1 MAANVPYL
9 KYLQNLRESPS
20 KYSASKASPTKGI
33 VSKPMK
39 ADLEVYDDDPL
50 ERQRDLI
57 QRIKMDDDTKYGMI
71 EEMNTSRA
79 LTTEDGTPVTLEEA
93 LELEAADELEA
104 AEAEKVSPPSGGLM
118 SPDEELGEVVDEG
131 ATEVDSTPSGSYEGD
146 AELGAYS
153 NTIAILQDDTEFMT
167 QLASMTE
174 KYPGLTERE
183 IFMVAAKESS
193 VGTDMGSAGNMFQ
206 ILGTPA
212 KEAGIDLKKLNKSSN
227 MTDHLKALEMY
238 LDRWGYDG
246 DAALGLLVAAPGY
259 RNAAPDTVVYKK
271 GSKQLEKNPK
281 WAGADGNAT
290 VASITEFYRGQE

>member
-9 KYLQNLRESPS
+9 KYLQNLRESPN
-20 KYSASKASPTKGI
+20 KYSASKAAPTKGI
-33 VSKPMK
+33 VSKPFK
-39 ADLEVYDDDPL
+39 GDLEVYDDDPL

-57 QRIKMDDDTKYGMI
+57 QRIKMDDDTRYSMM

-79 LTTEDGTPVTLEEA
+79 LTTEDGTPVTLQEALDAEEA
-93 LELEAADELEA
+93 EAA
-104 AEAEKVSPPSGGLM
+104 SPPSGGLM
-118 SPDEELGEVVDEG
+118 SPIEEAE
-131 ATEVDSTPSGSYEGD
+131 APEVDSTPSSSYEGD

-153 NTIAILQDDTEFMT
+153 NTIAILQDNTEFMT

-212 KEAGIDLKKLNKSSN
+212 QEAGIDLKKLNKSGN

-238 LDRWGYDG
+238 LDRWDYDG
-246 DAALGLLVAAPGY
+246 SAPLGLLVAAPGY
-259 RNAAPDTVVYKK
+259 RDAAPDTVVYEE
-271 GSKQLEKNPK
+271 GSKELEKNPG
-281 WAGADGNAT
+281 WAGSDGNAT

>member
-1 MAANVPYL
+1 
-9 KYLQNLRESPS
+9 
-20 KYSASKASPTKGI
+20 
-33 VSKPMK
+33 MK

-50 ERQRDLI
+50 EVQRDLI
-57 QRIKMDDDTKYGMI
+57 QRIKMDDDTKYGMM

-79 LTTEDGTPVTLEEA
+79 LTDEAGNPVTLQEA
-93 LELEAADELEA
+93 LD
-104 AEAEKVSPPSGGLM
+104 AEAEAANPPSGGLM
-118 SPDEELGEVVDEG
+118 SPAEAE
-131 ATEVDSTPSGSYEGD
+131 AAPEVDSTPPGSYTDD

-183 IFMVAAKESS
+183 IFLVAAKESS
-193 VGTDMGSAGNMFQ
+193 MGTDMGSAGNMFQ

-212 KEAGIDLKKLNKSSN
+212 QEAGIDLKKLNKSAN
-227 MTDHLKALEMY
+227 MTDHLKALEKY
-238 LDRWGYDG
+238 LDRWDYDG
-246 DAALGLLVAAPGY
+246 SAPLGLLIAAPGY
-259 RNAAPDTVVYKK
+259 RDAAPDTVVYEK
-271 GSKQLEKNPK
+271 GSKQLKKNPG

>member
-9 KYLQNLRESPS
+9 KYLQNLRESPN
-20 KYSASKASPTKGI
+20 KYSVLKGSPTKGI
-33 VSKPMK
+33 VNRPPAK

-57 QRIKMDDDTKYGMI
+57 QRIKMDDDTKYGMM

-79 LTTEDGTPVTLEEA
+79 LTTEDGTPISLQQALEEI
-93 LELEAADELEA
+93 EADKT
-104 AEAEKVSPPSGGLM
+104 EKAGPPSGGLM
-118 SPDEELGEVVDEG
+118 SPEGEEV
-131 ATEVDSTPSGSYEGD
+131 TPKVDSVPSGSYEED
-146 AELGAYS
+146 AQLGAYS

-183 IFMVAAKESS
+183 IFLVAAKESS
-193 VGTDMGSAGNMFQ
+193 VGTNMGSAGNMFQ

-212 KEAGIDLKKLNKSSN
+212 QEAGIDLKKLNKSAN

-238 LDRWGYDG
+238 LDRWDYDG
-246 DAALGLLVAAPGY
+246 SAPLGLLVAAPGY
-259 RNAAPDTVVYKK
+259 RDAAPDSVVYEK
-271 GSKQLEKNPK
+271 GSKELEKNPG

>member
-9 KYLQNLRESPS
+9 KYLQNLRESPN
-20 KYSASKASPTKGI
+20 KYSALQASPTRGI

-39 ADLEVYDDDPL
+39 TDLEVYDDDPL
-50 ERQRDLI
+50 EIQRDLI
-57 QRIKMDDDTKYGMI
+57 QRIKMDDDTKYGMM

-79 LTTEDGTPVTLEEA
+79 LTDEAGNPVTLQEA
-93 LELEAADELEA
+93 LD
-104 AEAEKVSPPSGGLM
+104 AEAEAANPPSGGLM
-118 SPDEELGEVVDEG
+118 SPAEAET
-131 ATEVDSTPSGSYEGD
+131 APEVDSTPPGSYTDD

-183 IFMVAAKESS
+183 IFLVAAKESS
-193 VGTDMGSAGNMFQ
+193 MGTDMGSAGNMFQ

-212 KEAGIDLKKLNKSSN
+212 QEAGIDLKKLNKSGN

-238 LDRWGYDG
+238 LDRWDYDG
-246 DAALGLLVAAPGY
+246 SAPLGLLIAAPGY
-259 RNAAPDTVVYKK
+259 RDAAPDAVVYEK
-271 GSKQLEKNPK
+271 GSKELKKNPG

>member
-1 MAANVPYL
+1 MVTNVPYL
-9 KYLQNLRESPS
+9 KYLQNLRESPN
-20 KYSASKASPTKGI
+20 KYSASKVSPTKGI
-33 VSKPMK
+33 VNRPMK

-57 QRIKMDDDTKYGMI
+57 QRIKMDDDTKYGMM

-93 LELEAADELEA
+93 LESEA

-118 SPDEELGEVVDEG
+118 SPGEVET
-131 ATEVDSTPSGSYEGD
+131 APEVDSTPPGSYTGD

-167 QLASMTE
+167 QLNSMTE

-193 VGTDMGSAGNMFQ
+193 VGTNMGSAGNMFQ

-212 KEAGIDLKKLNKSSN
+212 KEAGIDLKKLNKSDN

-246 DAALGLLVAAPGY
+246 SAPLGLLVAAPGY
-259 RNAAPDTVVYKK
+259 RDAAPDTVVYKK
-271 GSKQLEKNPK
+271 GSKQLAKNPK

>member
-1 MAANVPYL
+1 MAYNVPYL
-9 KYLQNLRESPS
+9 KYLQNLRESPN
-20 KYSASKASPTKGI
+20 KHSALQASPTRGI
-33 VSKPMK
+33 LSKPMK
-39 ADLEVYDDDPL
+39 ANLEVYDDDPL
-50 ERQRDLI
+50 EVQRDLI
-57 QRIKMDDDTKYGMI
+57 QRIKMDDDTKYAML

-79 LTTEDGTPVTLEEA
+79 LTDEAGNPVTLQEALDAEEA
-93 LELEAADELEA
+93 ET
-104 AEAEKVSPPSGGLM
+104 VSPPSGGLM
-118 SPDEELGEVVDEG
+118 SPAEAET
-131 ATEVDSTPSGSYEGD
+131 APEVDSTPTGSYTDD

-183 IFMVAAKESS
+183 IFLVAAKESS
-193 VGTDMGSAGNMFQ
+193 MGTDMGSAGNMFQ

-212 KEAGIDLKKLNKSSN
+212 QEAGIDLKKLNKSGN

-238 LDRWGYDG
+238 LDRWDYDG
-246 DAALGLLVAAPGY
+246 SAPLGLLIAAPGY
-259 RNAAPDTVVYKK
+259 RDAAPDAVVY
-271 GSKQLEKNPK
+271 SKEEDSDILEKNPG

>member
-20 KYSASKASPTKGI
+20 KYSASQASPTKGI
-33 VSKPMK
+33 LTKPVK

-57 QRIKMDDDTKYGMI
+57 QKIKMDDDTRYGMM

-79 LTTEDGTPVTLEEA
+79 LTTEDGTPISLQQALEEI
-93 LELEAADELEA
+93 EAD
-104 AEAEKVSPPSGGLM
+104 EAEKAGPPSGGLM
-118 SPDEELGEVVDEG
+118 SPAETEAVP
-131 ATEVDSTPSGSYEGD
+131 EVDSTPPGSYESD
-146 AELGAYS
+146 AQLGAYS

-183 IFMVAAKESS
+183 IFLVAAKESS
-193 VGTDMGSAGNMFQ
+193 VGTNMGSAGNMFQ

-212 KEAGIDLKKLNKSSN
+212 QEAGIDLKKLNKSAN

-238 LDRWGYDG
+238 LDRWDYDG
-246 DAALGLLVAAPGY
+246 SAPLGLLVAAPGY
-259 RNAAPDTVVYKK
+259 RDAAPDSVVYEK
-271 GSKQLEKNPK
+271 GSKELEKNPG

>member
-1 MAANVPYL
+1 
-9 KYLQNLRESPS
+9 
-20 KYSASKASPTKGI
+20 
-33 VSKPMK
+33 MK

-57 QRIKMDDDTKYGMI
+57 QRIKMDDDTKYGMA

-79 LTTEDGTPVTLEEA
+79 LTDEAGNPVTLQEALDAEEA
-93 LELEAADELEA
+93 ET
-104 AEAEKVSPPSGGLM
+104 VSPPSGGLM
-118 SPDEELGEVVDEG
+118 SPAEAET
-131 ATEVDSTPSGSYEGD
+131 APEVDSTPPGSYTDD

-167 QLASMTE
+167 QLTSMTE

-183 IFMVAAKESS
+183 IFLVAAKESS

-212 KEAGIDLKKLNKSSN
+212 QEAGIDLKKLNKSGN
-227 MTDHLKALEMY
+227 MTDHLKALEKY
-238 LDRWGYDG
+238 LDRWDYDG
-246 DAALGLLVAAPGY
+246 SAPLGLLVAAPGY
-259 RNAAPDTVVYKK
+259 RDAAPDTVVYEK
-271 GSKQLEKNPK
+271 GSKELKKNPG

>member
-9 KYLQNLRESPS
+9 KYLQNLRESPN
-20 KYSASKASPTKGI
+20 KYSASKAAPTKGI

-50 ERQRDLI
+50 EIQRDLI
-57 QRIKMDDDTKYGMI
+57 QRIKMDDDTKYGMM

-79 LTTEDGTPVTLEEA
+79 LTDEAGNPVTLQEALDAEEA
-93 LELEAADELEA
+93 ET
-104 AEAEKVSPPSGGLM
+104 VSPPSGGLM
-118 SPDEELGEVVDEG
+118 SPAEAET
-131 ATEVDSTPSGSYEGD
+131 APEVDSIPPGSYTDD

-183 IFMVAAKESS
+183 IFLVAAKESS

-212 KEAGIDLKKLNKSSN
+212 QEAGIDLKKLNKSGN

-238 LDRWGYDG
+238 LDRWDYDG
-246 DAALGLLVAAPGY
+246 SAPLGLLIAAPGY
-259 RNAAPDTVVYKK
+259 RGAAPDTVVYNKEED
-271 GSKQLEKNPK
+271 SAILEKNPG
-281 WAGADGNAT
+281 WVGADGNAT
-290 VASITEFYRGQE
+290 VASITAFYRGQE

>member
-9 KYLQNLRESPS
+9 KYLQNLRESPN
-20 KYSASKASPTKGI
+20 KYSASKAAPTKGI

-39 ADLEVYDDDPL
+39 GDLEVYDDDPL
-50 ERQRDLI
+50 EKQRDLI
-57 QRIKMDDDTKYGMI
+57 QRIKMDDDTRYGMM

-79 LTTEDGTPVTLEEA
+79 LTNEEGIPVTLQEALDAEEA
-93 LELEAADELEA
+93 EAA
-104 AEAEKVSPPSGGLM
+104 SPPSGGLM
-118 SPDEELGEVVDEG
+118 SPAG
-131 ATEVDSTPSGSYEGD
+131 AEAETAPEVDSILSGSYEGD

-153 NTIAILQDDTEFMT
+153 NTIAILQDNTEFMT

-183 IFMVAAKESS
+183 IFLVAAKESS

-212 KEAGIDLKKLNKSSN
+212 QEAGIDLKKLNKSGN
-227 MTDHLKALEMY
+227 MTDHLKALEKY
-238 LDRWGYDG
+238 LDRWDYDG
-246 DAALGLLVAAPGY
+246 SAPLGLLVAAPGY
-259 RNAAPDTVVYKK
+259 RDAAPETVVYKK
-271 GSKQLEKNPK
+271 GSKKLKKNPG

>member
-1 MAANVPYL
+1 MVTNVPYL
-9 KYLQNLRESPS
+9 KYLQNLRESPN
-20 KYSASKASPTKGI
+20 KYSASKASPAKGI
-33 VSKPMK
+33 VNRPMK

-50 ERQRDLI
+50 EKQRDLI
-57 QRIKMDDDTKYGMI
+57 QRIKMDDDTRYSMM

-79 LTTEDGTPVTLEEA
+79 LTDEAGNPVTLQEALDAEEA
-93 LELEAADELEA
+93 EAA
-104 AEAEKVSPPSGGLM
+104 SPPSGGLM
-118 SPDEELGEVVDEG
+118 SPDEESGEVVDEE
-131 ATEVDSTPSGSYEGD
+131 ATEVGSTPSGSYADDKFLGD
-146 AELGAYS
+146 FS
-153 NTIAILQDDTEFMT
+153 NTISILQDNTEFMT

-183 IFMVAAKESS
+183 IFMVAAKESAL
-193 VGTDMGSAGNMFQ
+193 GTNMGSAGNMFQ

-227 MTDHLKALEMY
+227 MTDHLKALEKY

-246 DAALGLLVAAPGY
+246 IAPLGLLVAAPGY
-259 RNAAPDTVVYKK
+259 RDAAPDTVVYKK
-271 GSKQLEKNPK
+271 GSKEVRKNPD

>member
-9 KYLQNLRESPS
+9 KYLQNLRESPN
-20 KYSASKASPTKGI
+20 KYSASKAAPTKGI

-57 QRIKMDDDTKYGMI
+57 QTIKMDADTKYGI
-71 EEMNTSRA
+71 LEEMNTSRA
-79 LTTEDGTPVTLEEA
+79 LTDEAGNPVTLQEAIDAEEA
-93 LELEAADELEA
+93 DAA
-104 AEAEKVSPPSGGLM
+104 SPPSGGLM
-118 SPDEELGEVVDEG
+118 SPAG
-131 ATEVDSTPSGSYEGD
+131 AEAETAPEVDSTPPGSYEGD

-153 NTIAILQDDTEFMT
+153 NTIAILQDNTEFMT

-193 VGTDMGSAGNMFQ
+193 VGTNMGSAGNMFQ

-212 KEAGIDLKKLNKSSN
+212 QEAGIDLKKLNKSGN
-227 MTDHLKALEMY
+227 MTDHLKALEKY
-238 LDRWGYDG
+238 LDRWDYDG
-246 DAALGLLVAAPGY
+246 SASLGLLVAAPGY
-259 RNAAPDTVVYKK
+259 RDAAPDTVVYEE
-271 GSKQLEKNPK
+271 GSKELEKNPG
-281 WAGADGNAT
+281 WAGEDGNAT

>member
-9 KYLQNLRESPS
+9 KYLQNLRESPN
-20 KYSASKASPTKGI
+20 KYSALQASPTKGI
-33 VSKPMK
+33 VSKPIK

-50 ERQRDLI
+50 EKQRNLI
-57 QRIKMDDDTKYGMI
+57 QTIKMDDDIKYGI
-71 EEMNTSRA
+71 WEEMNTSRA
-79 LTTEDGTPVTLEEA
+79 LTNEEGIPVTLQEALDAEEA
-93 LELEAADELEA
+93 EAA
-104 AEAEKVSPPSGGLM
+104 SPPSGGLM
-118 SPDEELGEVVDEG
+118 SPVG
-131 ATEVDSTPSGSYEGD
+131 AEAETAPEVDSTLPGSYEGD

-167 QLASMTE
+167 QLASMTK

-212 KEAGIDLKKLNKSSN
+212 QEAGIDLKKLNKSSN

-238 LDRWGYDG
+238 LDRWDYDG
-246 DAALGLLVAAPGY
+246 SAPLGLLVAAPGY
-259 RNAAPDTVVYKK
+259 RDAAPDTVVYEE
-271 GSKQLEKNPK
+271 GSKELKKNPG

-290 VASITEFYRGQE
+290 VASIIEFYRGQE

>member
-9 KYLQNLRESPS
+9 KYLQNLRESPN
-20 KYSASKASPTKGI
+20 KYSASKAAPTKGI

-50 ERQRDLI
+50 EMQRDLI
-57 QRIKMDDDTKYGMI
+57 QRIKMDDDTKYGMM

-79 LTTEDGTPVTLEEA
+79 LTDEAGNPVTLQEA
-93 LELEAADELEA
+93 LD
-104 AEAEKVSPPSGGLM
+104 AEAEAANPPSGGLM
-118 SPDEELGEVVDEG
+118 SPAEVET
-131 ATEVDSTPSGSYEGD
+131 APEVDSTPPGSYADD

-153 NTIAILQDDTEFMT
+153 NTIAILQDNTEFMT
-167 QLASMTE
+167 QLASITE

-183 IFMVAAKESS
+183 IFLVAAKESS
-193 VGTDMGSAGNMFQ
+193 VGTNMGSAGNMFQ

-212 KEAGIDLKKLNKSSN
+212 QEAGIDLKKLNKSSN

-238 LDRWGYDG
+238 LDRWDYDG
-246 DAALGLLVAAPGY
+246 SAPLGLLIAAPGY
-259 RNAAPDTVVYKK
+259 RDAAPDAVVYEK
-271 GSKQLEKNPK
+271 GSKELKKNPG

>member
-9 KYLQNLRESPS
+9 KYLQNLRESPN
-20 KYSASKASPTKGI
+20 KYSALQASPTKGI

-50 ERQRDLI
+50 ETQRNLI
-57 QRIKMDDDTKYGMI
+57 QRIKMDDETKYGMM

-79 LTTEDGTPVTLEEA
+79 LTDEAGNPVTLQEA
-93 LELEAADELEA
+93 LD
-104 AEAEKVSPPSGGLM
+104 AEAEAANPPSGGLM
-118 SPDEELGEVVDEG
+118 SPAETE
-131 ATEVDSTPSGSYEGD
+131 AAPEVDSTPPGSYTDD

-183 IFMVAAKESS
+183 IFLVAAKESS
-193 VGTDMGSAGNMFQ
+193 VGTNMGSAGNMFQ

-212 KEAGIDLKKLNKSSN
+212 QEAGIDLKKLNKSGN
-227 MTDHLKALEMY
+227 MTDHLKALEKY
-238 LDRWGYDG
+238 LDRWDYDG
-246 DAALGLLVAAPGY
+246 SAPLGLLVAAPGY
-259 RNAAPDTVVYKK
+259 RDAAPDTVVYKK
-271 GSKQLEKNPK
+271 GSKQLKKNPG